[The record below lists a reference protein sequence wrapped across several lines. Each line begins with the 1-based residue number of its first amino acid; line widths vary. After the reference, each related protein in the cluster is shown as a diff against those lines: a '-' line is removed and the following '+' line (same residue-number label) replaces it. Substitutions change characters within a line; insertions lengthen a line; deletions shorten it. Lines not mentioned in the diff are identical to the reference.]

1 MEQDREGPGG
11 RLPLAT
17 PRAAASTP
25 TGAGGGAGG
34 QQRAG
39 QLVRSLD
46 TSAMTRRH
54 IGLYTISCLGHLFDG
69 YDVQLI
75 GVVLPAI
82 TAGLA
87 LSPGAAGDLASSA
100 AFGMFF
106 GAIGVGWV
114 TDRRGRKFSLMLAL
128 TVFALGSLLSA
139 VAVDYPWLFAF
150 RVLTGVGLGAEVV
163 TMYAYI
169 SEFLPTRTRGTLLTT
184 SSFFWQLSSVGA
196 ALLGIVV
203 IPSLGWRAMFFIG
216 AAPAVITVLI
226 WRLLPDSVR
235 FLLTR
240 GRQAEAERV
249 VRKLSSVDPDSVALS
264 EEEAQVAAR
273 MAGPVERVSTRELFT
288 GRFRR
293 LTIGV
298 WIIQFFNGFVLFSIV
313 TWLPSI
319 LVGKGFTFIH
329 SLQYVA
335 VIVTVGASGNIVA
348 GMVLNRFGRRPTML
362 AFFVAGGALLMLWS
376 VQDSVPGILI
386 VGSAASFFIYGVSGA
401 VYTYTSEVYP
411 TRHRGTG
418 TGWSGGAQ
426 RVGGIVA
433 PIIIGHMTG
442 AGWSI
447 SSVFY
452 LLAAGFLVA
461 ATAVV
466 TATHETGHKTLEEID
481 AEVSRP
487 GAPAVAGG

>member
-1 MEQDREGPGG
+1 
-11 RLPLAT
+11 
-17 PRAAASTP
+17 
-25 TGAGGGAGG
+25 
-34 QQRAG
+34 
-39 QLVRSLD
+39 
-46 TSAMTRRH
+46 
-54 IGLYTISCLGHLFDG
+54 
-69 YDVQLI
+69 
-75 GVVLPAI
+75 
-82 TAGLA
+82 
-87 LSPGAAGDLASSA
+87 
-100 AFGMFF
+100 
-106 GAIGVGWV
+106 
-114 TDRRGRKFSLMLAL
+114 
-128 TVFALGSLLSA
+128 
-139 VAVDYPWLFAF
+139 
-150 RVLTGVGLGAEVV
+150 
-163 TMYAYI
+163 MYAYI

-264 EEEAQVAAR
+264 EEEAQAAAR